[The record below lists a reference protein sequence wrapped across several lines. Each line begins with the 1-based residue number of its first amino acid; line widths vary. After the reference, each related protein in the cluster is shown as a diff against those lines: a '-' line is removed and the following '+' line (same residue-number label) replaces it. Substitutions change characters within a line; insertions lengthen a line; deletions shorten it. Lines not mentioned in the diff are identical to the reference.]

1 MSFTWVG
8 SGISCICNYVEGTGK
23 KAQEGKASI
32 MERILM
38 VGALGKDVDGLPRD
52 RPSTSLTPSSC
63 VARVFSVAR
72 LARDDGTPPPT

>member
-1 MSFTWVG
+1 M
-8 SGISCICNYVEGTGK
+8 CNYMEGTGK

-52 RPSTSLTPSSC
+52 RPPTSSTPSLC
-63 VARVFSVAR
+63 AACVFSVAR
-72 LARDDGTPPPT
+72 LVRDNGTPPPT